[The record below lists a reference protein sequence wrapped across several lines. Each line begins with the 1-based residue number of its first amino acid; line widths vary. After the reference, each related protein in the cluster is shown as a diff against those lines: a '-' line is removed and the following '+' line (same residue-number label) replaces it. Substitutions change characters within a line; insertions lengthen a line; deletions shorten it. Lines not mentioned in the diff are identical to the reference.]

1 MDIWFRLVFGSGS
14 AGFDQTLRYFTD
26 RNGPKGGLHEN
37 EFWAFS
43 NSEMNVTN
51 REKKVDEKNRVSYL
65 VSMFPSYIM
74 VLKLPK
80 KVHFMQ
86 LCADLSKKS
95 NSIKAV
101 YIYASE
107 GSHYALSEMVLFIML
122 WLTVSEIGF
131 EVKEFC

>member
-1 MDIWFRLVFGSGS
+1 
-14 AGFDQTLRYFTD
+14 
-26 RNGPKGGLHEN
+26 
-37 EFWAFS
+37 
-43 NSEMNVTN
+43 MNVTN

-74 VLKLPK
+74 VLKLSK

-122 WLTVSEIGF
+122 
-131 EVKEFC
+131 